1 MRRTNSEFVRYVR
14 KLRDNMVKGTRKRV
28 QIKNTIRTRAAVLS
42 TQCSGINSAMKKE
55 AKLDDNK
62 NIKND
67 HSDAVHTI
75 SETHK
80 SSVCI
85 TSFFCTQITDVSN
98 SDVSKSKTSI
108 LPGDERFYR
117 SEQTSIVQND
127 ILTDV
132 GHFRTDETPVA
143 VPIHGPSTPHRI
155 NMPNNHLEY
164 LDEGNTNEDKLKKPA
179 VMPALTLEQQP
190 LKKPANRGRR
200 KLNGAH
206 ITTNRL
212 IESPNT
218 KLTDYFPVRRS
229 VRKSKKA
236 VLEEKQR
243 DMENKVLCQ
252 VEEGLEVRH
261 FAGKGRGVIT
271 TREFTKGEFVVEYI
285 GELIDQVTAKKRE
298 KLYAQDHNTGCYMY
312 YFQHRNHQYCVD
324 ATAETDK
331 LGRLVNHSRNG
342 NLIARVVE
350 IGSTPHLVLTAKENI
365 PVGVEVTYDY
375 GDRSREA
382 IRHHPW
388 LAL

>member
-1 MRRTNSEFVRYVR
+1 M
-14 KLRDNMVKGTRKRV
+14 
-28 QIKNTIRTRAAVLS
+28 
-42 TQCSGINSAMKKE
+42 C
-55 AKLDDNK
+55 
-62 NIKND
+62 
-67 HSDAVHTI
+67 I
-75 SETHK
+75 S
-80 SSVCI
+80 
-85 TSFFCTQITDVSN
+85 SFFYTQITN
-98 SDVSKSKTSI
+98 VSKSKSSI
-108 LPGDERFYR
+108 VPIQESLYEN
-117 SEQTSIVQND
+117 EQTTVVEND
-127 ILTDV
+127 IVIDV

-155 NMPNNHLEY
+155 NMPNSQLEDS
-164 LDEGNTNEDKLKKPA
+164 DEGNINDEKLKKVVTP
-179 VMPALTLEQQP
+179 VLSSEQQS
-190 LKKPANRGRR
+190 LKKTANHGRR
-200 KLNGAH
+200 KLNSNQGANQRSVQ
-206 ITTNRL
+206 TTNTKS
-212 IESPNT
+212 IDH

-298 KLYAQDHNTGCYMY
+298 KIYAQDQNTGCYMY

-342 NLIARVVE
+342 NLVARVIEV
-350 IGSTPHLVLTAKENI
+350 GSTPHLVLTAKENI

>member
-1 MRRTNSEFVRYVR
+1 
-14 KLRDNMVKGTRKRV
+14 MVKGRRKHV
-28 QIKNTIRTRAAVLS
+28 QTKNTGRTKVNVLS
-42 TQCSGINSAMKKE
+42 IQNDINQSSMKKE
-55 AKLDDNK
+55 IKLDDTK
-62 NIKND
+62 NVKKVNSDEI
-67 HSDAVHTI
+67 HS
-75 SETHK
+75 THK

-85 TSFFCTQITDVSN
+85 SSFFYTQITDI
-98 SDVSKSKTSI
+98 SKNKTSI
-108 LPGDERFYR
+108 APIEERFYR
-117 SEQTSIVQND
+117 SEEINTVQND

-143 VPIHGPSTPHRI
+143 VPIHSPSTPHRI
-155 NMPNNHLEY
+155 NMPNDQCED
-164 LDEGNTNEDKLKKPA
+164 LDERNTNDNKSKKSIAPT
-179 VMPALTLEQQP
+179 LHLEQQIS
-190 LKKPANRGRR
+190 KKPPNRGRR
-200 KLNGAH
+200 KLNNNHSSA
-206 ITTNRL
+206 IYALDSTN
-212 IESPNT
+212 IKSTNH

-261 FAGKGRGVIT
+261 FAGKGRGIVT
-271 TREFTKGEFVVEYI
+271 TREFMKGEFVVEYI

-298 KLYAQDHNTGCYMY
+298 KIYALDQNTGCYMY

-324 ATAETDK
+324 ATAETNK

-342 NLIARVVE
+342 NLIARVIEVE
-350 IGSTPHLVLTAKENI
+350 STPHLVLTAKENI
-365 PVGVEVTYDY
+365 SIGVEVTYDY

>member
-1 MRRTNSEFVRYVR
+1 MKFELCIECN
-14 KLRDNMVKGTRKRV
+14 LIIGTRKRV

-42 TQCSGINSAMKKE
+42 TQCSDMNSPMKKE

-62 NIKND
+62 NVKND
-67 HSDAVHTI
+67 HSDVVHTV
-75 SETHK
+75 SEAHK

-85 TSFFCTQITDVSN
+85 SSFFYTVNVSN

-108 LPGDERFYR
+108 VPTEERFYR
-117 SEQTSIVQND
+117 SEQTRIVQND

-155 NMPNNHLEY
+155 KMPNNQLED
-164 LDEGNTNEDKLKKPA
+164 LDEGNTNDDKLKKPV
-179 VMPALTLEQQP
+179 VMPTLTLEQQP
-190 LKKPANRGRR
+190 LKKPANRGHR
-200 KLNGAH
+200 KLNGTYIA
-206 ITTNRL
+206 TNRS
-212 IESPNT
+212 IDFPNT
-218 KLTDYFPVRRS
+218 KSTNHKLTDYFPVRRS

-285 GELIDQVTAKKRE
+285 GELIDQITAKKRE
-298 KLYAQDHNTGCYMY
+298 KIYAQDQNTGCYMY

-342 NLIARVVE
+342 NLVARVIEV
-350 IGSTPHLVLTAKENI
+350 GTTPHLVLTAKENI
-365 PVGVEVTYDY
+365 PIGVEVTYDY

>member
-1 MRRTNSEFVRYVR
+1 MRRVKSVFARCAGKPR
-14 KLRDNMVKGTRKRV
+14 GNMVKGRRKRV
-28 QIKNTIRTRAAVLS
+28 QTKNTVHMRTALS
-42 TQCSGINSAMKKE
+42 SQCEANSPMKKE
-55 AKLDDNK
+55 AKLN
-62 NIKND
+62 
-67 HSDAVHTI
+67 
-75 SETHK
+75 
-80 SSVCI
+80 
-85 TSFFCTQITDVSN
+85 
-98 SDVSKSKTSI
+98 VSKSVKNVNLGQVHSVSEEHKPHACINSFLYAQIADVSTNEASTMPI
-108 LPGDERFYR
+108 EENFFR
-117 SEQTSIVQND
+117 SEETSDIQDD
-127 ILTDV
+127 ILIDV
-132 GHFRTDETPVA
+132 GQFKTDETPVA

-155 NMPNNHLEY
+155 KMPSSELEDLDDRNANENMHKKSVITSALNLEQQSF
-164 LDEGNTNEDKLKKPA
+164 KKPA
-179 VMPALTLEQQP
+179 SH
-190 LKKPANRGRR
+190 NRR
-200 KLNGAH
+200 KLNSNQSA
-206 ITTNRL
+206 ISRSIDPLNAKSTNH
-212 IESPNT
+212 

-252 VEEGLEVRH
+252 VEEGLEIKH
-261 FAGKGRGVIT
+261 FAGKGRGIVT
-271 TREFTKGEFVVEYI
+271 TREFMKGEFVVEYI

-298 KLYAQDHNTGCYMY
+298 KIYAQDQNTGCYMY

-350 IGSTPHLVLTAKENI
+350 VGSTPHLVLTAKENI
-365 PVGVEVTYDY
+365 PIGVEITYDY